1 MAEPASAL
9 RAMVEAFGTR
19 LKDDGSQIGARA
31 NDTVAAVMRELGFV
45 TRREYE
51 ELELRVA
58 QLEHRL
64 RLVEGGSKEPV
75 GSSPPDAVP

>member
-9 RAMVEAFGTR
+9 RALVDAVGTR
-19 LKDDGSQIGARA
+19 LKDDGGQIGARA
-31 NDTVAAVMRELGFV
+31 NDAVAAVMHELGFI
-45 TRREYE
+45 TRREYD

-64 RLVEGGSKEPV
+64 RLVEGGRDTAAD
-75 GSSPPDAVP
+75 SSPPDAVP